1 VYVTASMRGRGLGTE
16 LITALAAEGRTR
28 AFSYLYA
35 VVYARNRASVAAF
48 EQSGFVP
55 QIVLPD
61 ANNRPDTGWEDVVV
75 LMRSLRES

>member
-1 VYVTASMRGRGLGTE
+1 MSSQSA
-16 LITALAAEGRTR
+16 
-28 AFSYLYA
+28 
-35 VVYARNRASVAAF
+35 VYARNASVAAF

-61 ANNRPDTGWEDVVV
+61 ASNRPGTGWEDVVV

>member
-1 VYVTASMRGRGLGTE
+1 VSSQSA
-16 LITALAAEGRTR
+16 
-28 AFSYLYA
+28 
-35 VVYARNRASVAAF
+35 VYARNRASVAAF

-75 LMRSLRES
+75 LIRSLRES